1 MSAVNH
7 HRPQVLYVEDHPVNV
22 QLMQALFAQMPS
34 LELTVAINGEEG
46 YQAALKRPPALL
58 LLDLNLP
65 DCHGTELLARLR
77 ALPALSSVPAIAV
90 TAADIRNLNET
101 TFLEVWQKP
110 LDIPSILK
118 RLDQL
123 LLGRSSAFFAEAPWS
138 MKPKPMGNAM
148 SLLFTR

>member
-1 MSAVNH
+1 MSVSNH
-7 HRPQVLYVEDHPVNV
+7 LRPQVLYVEDHPVNV

-34 LELTVAINGEEG
+34 LELTVAMTGEEG
-46 YQAALKRPPALL
+46 YQAAVKRPPALL

-65 DCHGTELLARLR
+65 DCHGTHLLERLR
-77 ALPALSSVPAIAV
+77 EQPVLSSVPAIAV
-90 TAADIRNLNET
+90 TAADVKNLSGT

-123 LLGRSSAFFAEAPWS
+123 LLGQSSASFADMPWG
-138 MKPKPMGNAM
+138 MKAKTMAGAM
-148 SLLFTR
+148 PAFAR

>member
-1 MSAVNH
+1 MSVSH
-7 HRPQVLYVEDHPVNV
+7 HPRPQVLYVEDHPVNV

-34 LELTVAINGEEG
+34 LELTVATTGEEG

-65 DCHGTELLARLR
+65 DCHGTQLLERLR
-77 ALPALSSVPAIAV
+77 GQPGLSSVPAIAV
-90 TAADIRNLNET
+90 TAADIQSLNET

-123 LLGRSSAFFAEAPWS
+123 LLGQSSAFFAEMPWG
-138 MKPKPMGNAM
+138 MKAKPMAGVA
-148 SLLFTR
+148 SAFAR

>member
-1 MSAVNH
+1 MSSAH
-7 HRPQVLYVEDHPVNV
+7 QPRPQVLYVEDHPVNV
-22 QLMQALFAQMPS
+22 QLMQALFAQLPS
-34 LELTVAINGEEG
+34 LELTIATNGEDG
-46 YQAALKRPPALL
+46 YQAAIKRPPALL

-77 ALPALSSVPAIAV
+77 TQPVLSSVPAIAV
-90 TAADIRNLNET
+90 TAADVQHLNET

-123 LLGRSSAFFAEAPWS
+123 LLGRSSTFFAEAPWGMKSKS
-138 MKPKPMGNAM
+138 MAGM
-148 SLLFTR
+148 SAFAR

>member
-34 LELTVAINGEEG
+34 LELTIAINGEEG
-46 YQAALKRPPALL
+46 YQAAVKRPPALL

-65 DCHGTELLARLR
+65 DCHGTELLARMR
-77 ALPALSSVPAIAV
+77 VQPALSSVPAIAV
-90 TAADIRNLNET
+90 TAADIQKLNET
-101 TFLEVWQKP
+101 SFLEVWQKP

-138 MKPKPMGNAM
+138 MKAKPMANAM
-148 SLLFTR
+148 SSFAR

>member
-1 MSAVNH
+1 MSAPNL

-34 LELTVAINGEEG
+34 LELTIAVNGEEG
-46 YQAALKRPPALL
+46 YHAAVKRPPALL

-65 DCHGTELLARLR
+65 DCHGTDLLARLR
-77 ALPALSSVPAIAV
+77 TQPALSSVPAIAV
-90 TAADIRNLNET
+90 TAADIQSLNET

-138 MKPKPMGNAM
+138 MKAKPMANAM
-148 SLLFTR
+148 SFFAR